1 MAVGVM
7 EPEHI
12 EQLRALGYL
21 DPDDHEAGAP
31 AAPESPAQTP

>member
-1 MAVGVM
+1 M

-21 DPDDHEAGAP
+21 DPEV
-31 AAPESPAQTP
+31 ESGTDAKPPGR